1 MNEDNIIPIGI
12 DKWYEVSYYD
22 IKSICNLYAF
32 DKYVYDNIRSGQYPI
47 KRKLK
52 LINYSGNTSPWVFVD
67 EQGALTI
74 LSYFQIACVIPIKEG
89 NNK

>member
-1 MNEDNIIPIGI
+1 MNEDNNIPIGI
-12 DKWYEVSYYD
+12 DKWYEVYYFTLAQ
-22 IKSICNLYAF
+22 IRNSVIG
-32 DKYVYDNIRSGQYPI
+32 NIRMGQYPI

-52 LINYSGNTSPWVFVD
+52 LINYYGSISPWVFVD

-89 NNK
+89 DAV